1 MKSKKLLSIVMI
13 FIFSILLTS
22 CFNYQD
28 INKVSFA
35 TSTIF
40 DEDDEGNILVY
51 VDCLK
56 PYRSANEGSDKGRR
70 IIYKGTGETTLEA
83 LKNVNLASSYE
94 INYLQNRA
102 YIFTEKTSK
111 KGIGKYLNLI
121 NNSQEFQIKPD
132 IFIYY
137 GDVDELLKVTS
148 NDEEHLGLYLE
159 ELSQRNKRN
168 PKAIKANISDYFNNT
183 MNEEDIYIVGNLKL
197 KKDAL
202 DEKIEIGG
210 GSIMKNNVLV
220 EEMNG
225 EDAAIYNLLMKEIKS
240 GIIKFK
246 NPQGDEGYIVLQIL
260 GSNVETNLRKDK
272 GKNIIIKNIAIRT
285 SIAES
290 QGKLEI
296 NKEIIKEIKEM
307 NEIKMEEGLVNTFKV
322 YKSRGLDIIDG
333 RRMLE
338 IKYEKDIQEN
348 YLENLELE
356 VQVDLIIDGTSLI
369 KDTTG

>member
-1 MKSKKLLSIVMI
+1 MKFKKLLSICMI

-22 CFNYQD
+22 CFNYKD

-40 DEDDEGNILVY
+40 DEDDSGKILVY

-56 PYRSANEGSDKGRR
+56 PYRSAMEASDKGRR
-70 IIYKGTGETTLEA
+70 IIYKGIGDTALEA
-83 LKNVNLASSYE
+83 LRNVNLASSYE
-94 INYLQNRA
+94 INYSQNRA

-137 GDVDELLKVTS
+137 GDLNELLTVTS
-148 NDEEHLGLYLE
+148 KDEEHLGLYLE
-159 ELSQRNKRN
+159 ELGHRNKRN
-168 PKAIKANISDYFNNT
+168 PKAIRANISDYFNNT
-183 MNEEDIYIVGNLKL
+183 MNKEDIYIVGNLKL

-220 EEMNG
+220 EVMNG
-225 EDAAIYNLLMKEIKS
+225 EDAGVYNLLMNEITS
-240 GIIKFK
+240 GIIKFD
-246 NPQGDEGYIVLQIL
+246 NPQGEEGLVVLQIL
-260 GSNVETNLRKDK
+260 GSDVKTNLQKEEGR
-272 GKNIIIKNIAIRT
+272 NILIKKVDIKA
-285 SIAES
+285 SIAET
-290 QGKLEI
+290 QGKLVV
-296 NKEIIKEIKEM
+296 NKDVVKEIKET
-307 NEIKMEEGLVNTFKV
+307 NEAKIQDELVKMFNT
-322 YKSRGLDIIDG
+322 YKSKGLDIIDG

-338 IKYEKDIQEN
+338 IKYEKNIPDN
-348 YLENLELE
+348 YLENLELQVE
-356 VQVDLIIDGTSLI
+356 VNLIIEGTSLI
-369 KDTTG
+369 KDTEG